1 MGFDKGGHSSYLKY
15 VSLVTLTVQNSA
27 VALSMRYARTRAGDM
42 FIAST
47 AVVMA
52 EFVKLL
58 ASLFLVFKDEGSLQ
72 HWFMALYTQIWQ
84 QKMDTLKVCVPSFI
98 YLVQNNLLYVSA
110 SNLDAATYQVTY
122 QMKILTT
129 AMFAV
134 IILRKQLK
142 GTQWIALVLLTAG
155 VALVQLSS
163 SDKGSS
169 GSNEHQNRLLGCVA
183 AISACCCSGFAGIYF
198 EKILKGSDVS
208 VWVRNVQLSF
218 LSLPLGVMTAFA
230 NDSSLI
236 LDKGFLFGYDA
247 YVVYLVVLNA
257 VGGLLVA
264 MVVKYADNILK
275 GFATSLA
282 IVLST
287 VASVFM
293 FDFVITFQFAAG
305 TALVIG
311 SIFLYSHE
319 PKKPAANPMIQD
331 TSSDNEQ

>member
-1 MGFDKGGHSSYLKY
+1 MGVDKSAQHSALKY

-27 VALSMRYARTRAGDM
+27 VALSMRYARTRSGDM

-58 ASLFLVFKDEGSLQ
+58 ASLFLVYKQEGSIQ
-72 HWFMALYTQIWQ
+72 HWFMALHTQVWQ

-98 YLVQNNLLYVSA
+98 YLIQNNLLYVSA

-134 IILRKQLK
+134 LILRKQLR
-142 GTQWIALVLLTAG
+142 GTQWLALLLLTAG
-155 VALVQLSS
+155 VALVQLSA
-163 SDKGSS
+163 SDGKS
-169 GSNEHQNRLLGCVA
+169 GAAEENQNRLLGCAA
-183 AISACCCSGFAGIYF
+183 AIAACCCSGFAGIYF
-198 EKILKGSDVS
+198 EKILKGSEVS

-218 LSLPLGVMTAFA
+218 LSLPLGVATAMVS
-230 NDSSLI
+230 DGSEI
-236 LDKGFLFGYDA
+236 IEKGFLFAYDGF
-247 YVVYLVVLNA
+247 VWYLVVLNA

-282 IVLST
+282 IVIST
-287 VASVFM
+287 VASVF
-293 FDFVITFQFAAG
+293 FFGFVLTFQFLVG
-305 TALVIG
+305 TALVMA

-319 PKKPAANPMIQD
+319 PSKPTTNPMMKVM
-331 TSSDNEQ
+331 

>member
-1 MGFDKGGHSSYLKY
+1 MGTDKNVQGNYLKY

-52 EFVKLL
+52 EFVKLI
-58 ASLFLVFKDEGSLQ
+58 ASLCLVYRQEGSIQ
-72 HWFMALYTQIWQ
+72 HLFMALHTQIWQ
-84 QKMDTLKVCVPSFI
+84 QKIDTLKVCVPSFI
-98 YLVQNNLLYVSA
+98 YLIQNNLLYVSA

-163 SDKGSS
+163 SDGGSS
-169 GSNEHQNRLLGCVA
+169 ASSENQNRLLGCIA

-218 LSLPLGVMTAFA
+218 LSLPLGFMTAYI
-230 NDSSLI
+230 NDFSLI
-236 LDKGFLFGYDA
+236 TEKGFFFGYDS
-247 YVVYLVVLNA
+247 YVTYLVVLNA

-293 FDFVITFQFAAG
+293 FGFVITFQFAIG
-305 TALVIG
+305 TGFVIG
-311 SIFLYSHE
+311 SIFMYSHE
-319 PKKPAANPMIQD
+319 PKTPAANPMMKVM
-331 TSSDNEQ
+331 